1 MEAAVRTALAL
12 TDDIRLQAR
21 AYGLLGVAL
30 VDKPERTA
38 EDLDE
43 AEQAFRQVI
52 ALVGDESPSPAHY
65 SLAKVLQESGE
76 VAEAAALA
84 KVIFEESPEGPL
96 ERPSYEQRP
105 LGGDGNVRHP
115 KTTFTAKEPPCSIAS
130 KFPMTSPS
138 A

>member
-1 MEAAVRTALAL
+1 MEAAARTALGL
-12 TDDIRLQAR
+12 MDDIRLQAR

-38 EDLDE
+38 EDLLE

-52 ALVGDESPSPAHY
+52 ALVGGESPSPAHY

-96 ERPSYEQRP
+96 SDQARVLFPLERPSYEKRP
-105 LGGDGNVRHP
+105 LSRRW
-115 KTTFTAKEPPCSIAS
+115 
-130 KFPMTSPS
+130 
-138 A
+138 